1 MDINWEE
8 FPLTHPN
15 LFSSILI
22 HCDPG
27 DILSCRIV
35 CTTWRAWFNSSSIW
49 SKLLDRLLD
58 DTSLFERS
66 SEHGP
71 LTWYR
76 MRKLLELSREESE
89 EDCLVSC
96 MKIHRAL
103 KEPVS
108 IQVSEETMARVA
120 KLERTIPVI
129 GPPALFIRVKVDH
142 AVVRKIIGEMLCRYL
157 TVIILDKEDTVQE
170 HVKLMIMRSMYGTD
184 GAQNWIYVD
193 NLRPKAKVTEEE
205 DEDAPEG
212 LVLEGEHRLE
222 EALRMSMEPSNRGE
236 KRKNSDDS
244 DTEESDSKKAKLDKD
259 KDDNQEESDMDKSQ
273 EDEANTSNKVLYII
287 DDQVPSSSMF
297 PTILDLLS
305 IDNEVVKSVFI
316 EKCNIDKLYVVP
328 QFNKFLKYL
337 PELQA
342 SGSKVIVGTDED
354 GKVVSVDIGSFSGQG
369 DLMVGTIE
377 QPQHVYSHPER
388 LLQMWAAR
396 DVRDR
401 WPEFSQHLQDIDTL
415 LSKEQTKP
423 SSSVNFNPMVIKGS
437 EESGKENQSESDIM
451 ASLAARGISIQ
462 RK

>member
-1 MDINWEE
+1 MHFTLIIVLLKILTILYYFSTNNCTMKCSVFTSSNYALQKMDINWEE

-58 DTSLFERS
+58 DPCLFERS
-66 SEHGP
+66 SELGP

-89 EDCLVSC
+89 GDCLVSC

-108 IQVSEETMARVA
+108 IQVSEETMSRVA

-259 KDDNQEESDMDKSQ
+259 KDDNQEENDMDKSQ

-287 DDQVPSSSMF
+287 DDQVPSSSIF

-305 IDNEVVKSVFI
+305 IDSTLSSLLGSAKPVDGVTTLTFQLVKR
-316 EKCNIDKLYVVP
+316 
-328 QFNKFLKYL
+328 
-337 PELQA
+337 
-342 SGSKVIVGTDED
+342 SGRPVII
-354 GKVVSVDIGSFSGQG
+354 GKV
-369 DLMVGTIE
+369 
-377 QPQHVYSHPER
+377 PRP
-388 LLQMWAAR
+388 
-396 DVRDR
+396 
-401 WPEFSQHLQDIDTL
+401 
-415 LSKEQTKP
+415 
-423 SSSVNFNPMVIKGS
+423 NNPI
-437 EESGKENQSESDIM
+437 
-451 ASLAARGISIQ
+451 
-462 RK
+462 